1 MPELPEVQTVLATL
15 EHLILNK
22 EIEQISILSPS
33 VVEGDHEEFVS
44 KLLHRHFQGFKRRG
58 KYLIFEM
65 EDVSLVSHLRM
76 EGKYFVMKSEE
87 PVLKHTH
94 VIFHFTDGTDLRY
107 HDVRRFGRM
116 HLMEKSE
123 DYRDFHGLGPEPFS
137 DEFNGLALWKMT
149 RQSSRSLKMT
159 LMDQSV
165 VAGIGNI
172 YADEVCFRSGLRP
185 QTKVSKISRARWMQ
199 IVQHVRDVLREA
211 IEHGG
216 STVRSYTS
224 SLGVTGRFQLQID
237 VYGRENEPCHKCSTL
252 IKKVKHGQRGTHYC
266 PNCQRRL

>member
-65 EDVSLVSHLRM
+65 EDVALVSHLRM
-76 EGKYFVMKSEE
+76 EGKYFVEKQND
-87 PVLKHTH
+87 PIRKHTH
-94 VIFHFTDGTDLRY
+94 VIFHLDDHTDLRY

-116 HLMEKSE
+116 ELMEKSE

-137 DEFNGLALWKMT
+137 DEFNALDAWKKC
-149 RQSSRSLKMT
+149 RNAKRSLKMT
-159 LMDQSV
+159 LLDQSF

-172 YADEVCFRSGLRP
+172 YADEICFRSHLRP
-185 QTKVSKISRARWMQ
+185 ETQVSRISRKRWELIVESARA
-199 IVQHVRDVLREA
+199 VLLEA

-216 STVRSYTS
+216 STIRSYTS
-224 SLGVTGRFQLQID
+224 SLGVTGLFQLQID
-237 VYGRENEPCHKCSTL
+237 VYGREGEPCHVCGST
-252 IKKVKHGQRGTHYC
+252 IKKVRHGQRGTHFC
-266 PNCQRRL
+266 PTCQRRI